1 MKFHMKLIRDKIPG
15 IAHAKGEQLQ
25 CHKADPA
32 EYRYHLREKILEEV
46 HEFRESG
53 EAEELADILEVVRA
67 IANERG
73 LSMRNLY
80 LLRDKKRR
88 ARGGFDG
95 RIIWQNE

>member
-1 MKFHMKLIRDKIPG
+1 MKLIRDKIPD
-15 IAHAKGEQLQ
+15 IARAKGEHMQ
-25 CHKADPA
+25 CHKADPVG
-32 EYRYHLREKILEEV
+32 YRHHLREKLLEEV

-53 EAEELADILEVVRA
+53 EAEELADILEVIRA

-73 LSMRNLY
+73 LSMRDLY
-80 LLRDKKRR
+80 LIRDKKRR